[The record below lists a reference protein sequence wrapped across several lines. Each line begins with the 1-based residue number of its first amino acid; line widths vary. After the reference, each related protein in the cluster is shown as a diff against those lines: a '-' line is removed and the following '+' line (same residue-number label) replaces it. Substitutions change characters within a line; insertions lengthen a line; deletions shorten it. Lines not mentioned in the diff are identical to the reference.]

1 MSLLLFFKA
10 KVESTLGCVRI
21 AMNCRKEG
29 DMVPYVC
36 ARCGRELW
44 LPICDCNVKDP
55 LDDDRDQEN
64 PCEFSEGYNFE
75 NWDFDSDPDWR

>member
-1 MSLLLFFKA
+1 
-10 KVESTLGCVRI
+10 
-21 AMNCRKEG
+21 
-29 DMVPYVC
+29 MVPYVC